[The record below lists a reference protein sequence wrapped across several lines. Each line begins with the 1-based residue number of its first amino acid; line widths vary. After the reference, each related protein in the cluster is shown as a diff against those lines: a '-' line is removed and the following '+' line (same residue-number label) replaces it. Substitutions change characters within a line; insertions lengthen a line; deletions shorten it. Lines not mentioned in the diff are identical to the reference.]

1 LRDLGQNRNAHPHFR
16 REVKFDV
23 NGCRSMEL
31 AFFRAV
37 ERCTAVPIPFG
48 NTDVWHHNQANT
60 ISFAFSVH
68 SQMSL
73 YMRHRSG
80 YACPRALTHHV
91 NVLNPMGLLSYSW
104 TILYCMCIS
113 MP

>member
-60 ISFAFSVH
+60 ISLAFSVR

-80 YACPRALTHHV
+80 YGCPRALIKSHGFAIIQLDHF
-91 NVLNPMGLLSYSW
+91 VLYVYIYAIE
-104 TILYCMCIS
+104 T
-113 MP
+113 